1 MAILIDRKMKVLV
14 QGITGREGSART
26 RYMLDYGTR
35 VVAGCAPGRG
45 GQKVEGVPVFDTVGE
60 ACATVGERIDVSVMF
75 VPGPQVKPAA
85 LEAFEAGVRLVVL
98 IADRVPLYDV
108 LEIVQTAELHGGRF
122 LGPNTAGAISPGK
135 AVAGI
140 LGGSARSAH
149 SWFLAGP
156 VGLASRSGGLG
167 ASAGYYLG
175 QAGIGLSTLVH
186 VGGDA
191 IVGLNLAETAELF
204 EGDPHT
210 RVIVLL
216 GEIGTSQ
223 EEQVAERMRGGFI
236 TKPVVTFIGG
246 RAAQAGT
253 RYSHSGAI
261 IEAGRGTYKSKFE
274 ALREAGAWVTE
285 SFEEL
290 PKMVRQLL

>member
-1 MAILIDRKMKVLV
+1 MAILIDREKNVLV

-26 RYMLDYGTR
+26 RYMRDYGTR

-45 GQKVEGVPVFDTVGE
+45 GQNLDGIPVFDTVAE
-60 ACATVGERIDVSVMF
+60 ACAAVSVRIDVSVMF

-85 LEAFEAGVRLVVL
+85 LEAFNARVPLVVL

-108 LEIVQTAELHGGRF
+108 LEIVQRAELHGGKF

-135 AVAGI
+135 AVVGI
-140 LGGSARSAH
+140 LGGSAKSAH
-149 SWFLAGP
+149 SWFPSGP

-175 QAGIGLSTLVH
+175 QAGLGLSTLAH

-191 IVGLNLAETAELF
+191 IVGLNLAEAAELF
-204 EGDPHT
+204 EEDPQT

-223 EEQVAERMRGGFI
+223 EEQVAEGIRSGRI
-236 TKPVVTFIGG
+236 TKPVVTFVGG
-246 RAAQAGT
+246 RAAQVGT

-261 IEAGRGTYKSKFE
+261 IEGDRGTYKSKVD

-290 PKMVRQLL
+290 PKVIRSLL

>member
-1 MAILIDRKMKVLV
+1 VAILIDETKNVLV

-26 RYMLDYGTR
+26 RFMLEYGTR
-35 VVAGCAPGRG
+35 VVAGCSPGRS
-45 GQKVEGVPVFDTVGE
+45 GQRVCGVPVFDTVGQAQE
-60 ACATVGERIDVSVMF
+60 ALEAKIDLSVMF

-85 LEAFEAGVRLVVL
+85 LEAIEAGVPFVVL

-108 LEIVQTAELHGGRF
+108 LEIVQTADNRGAKF

-140 LGGSARSAH
+140 LGGSARSAS
-149 SWFLAGP
+149 SWFTQGP

-175 QAGIGLSTLVH
+175 HQGIGLSTLIH

-191 IVGLNLAETAELF
+191 IVGLNLAEAAQLF
-204 EGDPHT
+204 EDDPAT
-210 RVIVLL
+210 RVIVLI

-223 EEQVAERMRGGFI
+223 EEQVAESIRQGRI
-236 TKPVVTFIGG
+236 TKPVAAFIGG
-246 RAAQAGT
+246 RAAQTGT

-261 IEAGRGTYKSKFE
+261 VEAGRGTYDSKFE
-274 ALREAGAWVTE
+274 ALRRVGALVAE
-285 SFEEL
+285 SFDDL
-290 PKMVRQLL
+290 PNKVATLL